1 MVVPCTM
8 RVVFVVIV
16 VVIVIVVLQVPDE
29 TIWIL
34 LLCFGYAVRAGLAC
48 WFCSLI
54 VVVTKFDFGVAYCVP
69 PSVGADDN
77 FFISAAVFGV
87 V

>member
-1 MVVPCTM
+1 MPFVSPSRMCIGTGLPCTM

-34 LLCFGYAVRAGLAC
+34 LLCFSYAVRAGLAC
-48 WFCSLI
+48 WFCGLI
-54 VVVTKFDFGVAYCVP
+54 VVVT
-69 PSVGADDN
+69 
-77 FFISAAVFGV
+77 
-87 V
+87 

>member
-16 VVIVIVVLQVPDE
+16 VVIVMVVLQVPDE
-29 TIWIL
+29 TMRIL
-34 LLCFGYAVRAGLAC
+34 LPCGCDTGCAGLTC
-48 WFCSLI
+48 WLCGLI
-54 VVVTKFDFGVAYCVP
+54 LIMSNLDFGVAYCVP
-69 PSVGADDN
+69 PSIGADDN
-77 FFISAAVFGV
+77 LHVSATVFGV